1 MTIRR
6 GDILWADLGMFP
18 TTSVQGGVRPVIV
31 VSNNKAN
38 TYSSVITVV
47 PLTSRIYKKRYLPTH
62 VFISKYDMTGIRKG
76 SLALAEQVMSISTK
90 CIIEKCGRVNKW
102 SLDRVLKAVRIQM
115 GMEEKGMTA
124 EEYRNYLETDFDDV
138 DLKELKDIRKI
149 RIDRNQTKEKRIAQ
163 YLRQVGNP
171 YLVCIGNVKVKIR
184 FANNGVSF
192 EDAFEELLLSV

>member
-6 GDILWADLGMFP
+6 GDILWAELGMFP

-90 CIIEKCGRVNKW
+90 CIIEGTESSTNSDGNERKRELIFPISTIQQQMT
-102 SLDRVLKAVRIQM
+102 SLN
-115 GMEEKGMTA
+115 
-124 EEYRNYLETDFDDV
+124 EYN
-138 DLKELKDIRKI
+138 
-149 RIDRNQTKEKRIAQ
+149 TKE
-163 YLRQVGNP
+163 
-171 YLVCIGNVKVKIR
+171 
-184 FANNGVSF
+184 
-192 EDAFEELLLSV
+192 

>member
-76 SLALAEQVMSISTK
+76 SLALAEQVEPRSGTESSTDSDGN
-90 CIIEKCGRVNKW
+90 GREDYITVTN
-102 SLDRVLKAVRIQM
+102 I
-115 GMEEKGMTA
+115 
-124 EEYRNYLETDFDDV
+124 
-138 DLKELKDIRKI
+138 
-149 RIDRNQTKEKRIAQ
+149 
-163 YLRQVGNP
+163 YLR
-171 YLVCIGNVKVKIR
+171 
-184 FANNGVSF
+184 
-192 EDAFEELLLSV
+192 

>member
-90 CIIEKCGRVNKW
+90 CIIEKCGRVN
-102 SLDRVLKAVRIQM
+102 
-115 GMEEKGMTA
+115 
-124 EEYRNYLETDFDDV
+124 
-138 DLKELKDIRKI
+138 
-149 RIDRNQTKEKRIAQ
+149 
-163 YLRQVGNP
+163 
-171 YLVCIGNVKVKIR
+171 
-184 FANNGVSF
+184 
-192 EDAFEELLLSV
+192 

>member
-90 CIIEKCGRVNKW
+90 CISFVVTYYDHRSYSTLNRSCRKHTE
-102 SLDRVLKAVRIQM
+102 
-115 GMEEKGMTA
+115 
-124 EEYRNYLETDFDDV
+124 
-138 DLKELKDIRKI
+138 IR
-149 RIDRNQTKEKRIAQ
+149 
-163 YLRQVGNP
+163 P
-171 YLVCIGNVKVKIR
+171 
-184 FANNGVSF
+184 
-192 EDAFEELLLSV
+192 

>member
-62 VFISKYDMTGIRKG
+62 VFISKYERAY
-76 SLALAEQVMSISTK
+76 ALFNSYNI
-90 CIIEKCGRVNKW
+90 
-102 SLDRVLKAVRIQM
+102 
-115 GMEEKGMTA
+115 
-124 EEYRNYLETDFDDV
+124 
-138 DLKELKDIRKI
+138 
-149 RIDRNQTKEKRIAQ
+149 
-163 YLRQVGNP
+163 P
-171 YLVCIGNVKVKIR
+171 VCW
-184 FANNGVSF
+184 
-192 EDAFEELLLSV
+192 LTL

>member
-76 SLALAEQVMSISTK
+76 RDIFL
-90 CIIEKCGRVNKW
+90 NK
-102 SLDRVLKAVRIQM
+102 
-115 GMEEKGMTA
+115 
-124 EEYRNYLETDFDDV
+124 
-138 DLKELKDIRKI
+138 
-149 RIDRNQTKEKRIAQ
+149 
-163 YLRQVGNP
+163 VGNP
-171 YLVCIGNVKVKIR
+171 YLVRIGNMKVKVR
-184 FANNGVSF
+184 FANNGISM
-192 EDAFEELLLSV
+192 EQAFENMLLSV

>member
-62 VFISKYDMTGIRKG
+62 VFMIYSQVKF
-76 SLALAEQVMSISTK
+76 LAIKLADT
-90 CIIEKCGRVNKW
+90 
-102 SLDRVLKAVRIQM
+102 
-115 GMEEKGMTA
+115 
-124 EEYRNYLETDFDDV
+124 
-138 DLKELKDIRKI
+138 
-149 RIDRNQTKEKRIAQ
+149 
-163 YLRQVGNP
+163 
-171 YLVCIGNVKVKIR
+171 
-184 FANNGVSF
+184 
-192 EDAFEELLLSV
+192 LLLNLQQLF

>member
-102 SLDRVLKAVRIQM
+102 SLESGTESSTDSDGNGRRRVTCHMDIKSVMLIKVR
-115 GMEEKGMTA
+115 
-124 EEYRNYLETDFDDV
+124 
-138 DLKELKDIRKI
+138 
-149 RIDRNQTKEKRIAQ
+149 
-163 YLRQVGNP
+163 
-171 YLVCIGNVKVKIR
+171 
-184 FANNGVSF
+184 
-192 EDAFEELLLSV
+192 

>member
-76 SLALAEQVMSISTK
+76 SLALRSE
-90 CIIEKCGRVNKW
+90 ERRVGKECRSRW
-102 SLDRVLKAVRIQM
+102 S
-115 GMEEKGMTA
+115 
-124 EEYRNYLETDFDDV
+124 
-138 DLKELKDIRKI
+138 
-149 RIDRNQTKEKRIAQ
+149 
-163 YLRQVGNP
+163 P
-171 YLVCIGNVKVKIR
+171 YH
-184 FANNGVSF
+184 
-192 EDAFEELLLSV
+192 

>member
-76 SLALAEQVMSISTK
+76 SLALAEQVSLISTVFNSSNLSTVVMD
-90 CIIEKCGRVNKW
+90 IA
-102 SLDRVLKAVRIQM
+102 SFSYSYH
-115 GMEEKGMTA
+115 
-124 EEYRNYLETDFDDV
+124 YR
-138 DLKELKDIRKI
+138 K
-149 RIDRNQTKEKRIAQ
+149 
-163 YLRQVGNP
+163 
-171 YLVCIGNVKVKIR
+171 
-184 FANNGVSF
+184 
-192 EDAFEELLLSV
+192 

>member
-1 MTIRR
+1 MDGECQPNSQFTR
-6 GDILWADLGMFP
+6 
-18 TTSVQGGVRPVIV
+18 TTEAELKQRASKQKLFSCSGALV
-31 VSNNKAN
+31 VEYNN
-38 TYSSVITVV
+38 
-47 PLTSRIYKKRYLPTH
+47 
-62 VFISKYDMTGIRKG
+62 
-76 SLALAEQVMSISTK
+76 
-90 CIIEKCGRVNKW
+90 GRVVVVFTPKDKNGL
-102 SLDRVLKAVRIQM
+102 SVAYA
-115 GMEEKGMTA
+115 GTYGGA
-124 EEYRNYLETDFDDV
+124 SASARNYLETDFDDV

>member
-76 SLALAEQVMSISTK
+76 SRLSEARY
-90 CIIEKCGRVNKW
+90 IEVW
-102 SLDRVLKAVRIQM
+102 TDRK
-115 GMEEKGMTA
+115 
-124 EEYRNYLETDFDDV
+124 YPHDV
-138 DLKELKDIRKI
+138 
-149 RIDRNQTKEKRIAQ
+149 
-163 YLRQVGNP
+163 P
-171 YLVCIGNVKVKIR
+171 
-184 FANNGVSF
+184 
-192 EDAFEELLLSV
+192 